1 MNKLNDLMAR
11 ILLAAIF
18 FMSGV
23 GKMSAYA
30 ATQGYMESQG
40 VPGMLLPLVI
50 GFEILLP
57 VLLVIG
63 WQTRYAAL
71 ALAGFSIVTGLMF
84 HFDFGDQM
92 QSIMFMKN
100 LAMAGGF
107 LLLFIHGAGELSL
120 DSKLNKSL
128 KRNL

>member
-1 MNKLNDLMAR
+1 MNKLSDLIAR
-11 ILLAAIF
+11 VLLAAIF
-18 FMSGV
+18 FMSGL
-23 GKMSAYA
+23 GKLSAYA

-50 GFEILLP
+50 GFEILVP

-71 ALAGFSIVTGLMF
+71 SLAGFSIVTALMF
-84 HFDFGDQM
+84 HLDFADQI

-107 LLLFIHGAGELSL
+107 LLLFIHGAGELSMDNRL
-120 DSKLNKSL
+120 RRTVS
-128 KRNL
+128 

>member
-1 MNKLNDLMAR
+1 MNKINDLMAR

-50 GFEILLP
+50 GFEILVP

-107 LLLFIHGAGELSL
+107 ILLFIHGAGELSL
-120 DSKLNKSL
+120 DSKLNNCS
-128 KRNL
+128 

>member
-1 MNKLNDLMAR
+1 MNKLSELMAR
-11 ILLAAIF
+11 VLLAAIF
-18 FMSGV
+18 FMSGL
-23 GKMSAYA
+23 GKFSAYA

-50 GFEILLP
+50 GFEILVP

-71 ALAGFSIVTGLMF
+71 SLAGFSIVTALMF
-84 HFDFGDQM
+84 HLDFGDQI

-120 DSKLNKSL
+120 DSRLR
-128 KRNL
+128 RNMS

>member
-1 MNKLNDLMAR
+1 MNKLSDLMAR
-11 ILLAAIF
+11 VFLAAIF

-23 GKMSAYA
+23 GKISAYA
-30 ATQGYMESQG
+30 GTQGYMESQG

-50 GFEILLP
+50 GFEILVP

-107 LLLFIHGAGELSL
+107 ILLFIHGAGELSL
-120 DSKLNKSL
+120 DSRLRKTTS
-128 KRNL
+128 

>member
-18 FMSGV
+18 FMSGL
-23 GKMSAYA
+23 GKISAYA
-30 ATQGYMESQG
+30 GTQGYMESQG

-50 GFEILLP
+50 GFEILVP

-107 LLLFIHGAGELSL
+107 ILLFIHGAGELSL
-120 DSKLNKSL
+120 DSRLN
-128 KRNL
+128 R

>member
-1 MNKLNDLMAR
+1 MNKLSDLMAR
-11 ILLAAIF
+11 VFLAAIF
-18 FMSGV
+18 IMSGV

-30 ATQGYMESQG
+30 GTQGYMESQG

-50 GFEILLP
+50 GFEILVP

-71 ALAGFSIVTGLMF
+71 ALAGFSIATGLMF

-107 LLLFIHGAGELSL
+107 ILLFIHGAGELSL
-120 DSKLNKSL
+120 DSRLRKTTS
-128 KRNL
+128 

>member
-1 MNKLNDLMAR
+1 MNKLSDLIAR
-11 ILLAAIF
+11 VLLAAIF
-18 FMSGV
+18 FISGV
-23 GKMSAYA
+23 GKISAYA
-30 ATQGYMESQG
+30 GTQSYMESQG

-50 GFEILLP
+50 GFEILVP

-63 WQTRYAAL
+63 WQTHYAAL

-107 LLLFIHGAGELSL
+107 ILLFIHGAGELSL
-120 DSKLNKSL
+120 DSRLRKTPS
-128 KRNL
+128 